1 MKGLVIALAL
11 LVGVVYADDWAVIV
25 AGSNG
30 YYNYRHQADACHAYQ
45 IVSAGGIPANRIIM
59 LFFDDIANDP
69 ENPVKG
75 KMFNKPTAKGTPG
88 VDVYKGCQKDYTGND
103 VTADTFINVITGNK
117 QGVKPGGKV
126 LTSGPKDNVF
136 IFFTDH
142 GGTGIIAFPVGPYLQ
157 ATRLNTAL
165 KTMNQKKMYNKL
177 VFYMEACESGSMFE
191 GLLPTNLNIYV
202 TTASNADESS
212 WGCYCPPDDM
222 VNGVEFGSCLGDLY
236 SVSWMENTD
245 SVGMKETL
253 QQQFTIVQKLT
264 TQSHVMQYGDQTWTN
279 MTIGNFQGQ
288 PKFGPILPRV
298 ADSDAASSSKVDSRD
313 IPMHSKYYKYL
324 RSDKKDIPT
333 YHAAAQEL
341 IDELQARMK
350 ADNLFI
356 GLSKAIVGENY
367 NTLFTKAGVN
377 PINDPSCIDAVNGA
391 MFESCGGY
399 SDYSLM
405 YARVVANLCN
415 HVNHE
420 AAETQR
426 IVNTLK
432 SMC

>member
-1 MKGLVIALAL
+1 VS
-11 LVGVVYADDWAVIV
+11 ADDWAVIV

-30 YYNYRHQADACHAYQ
+30 YYNYRHQSDACHAYQ

-59 LFFDDIANDP
+59 LYFDDIANDP
-69 ENPVKG
+69 QNPAKG
-75 KMFNKPTAKGTPG
+75 KLFNKPTAKGVPG

-157 ATRLNTAL
+157 ATRLNQAL
-165 KTMNQKKMYNKL
+165 KTMNQKKMYSKL

-191 GLLPTNLNIYV
+191 NLLPPNLSIYV
-202 TTASNADESS
+202 TTASNAEESS
-212 WGCYCPPDDM
+212 WGCYCPPDDV

-245 SVGMKETL
+245 SAGPKETL
-253 QQQFTIVQKLT
+253 QQQFTIVKQLT
-264 TQSHVMQYGDQTWTN
+264 TQSHVMQYGDTTWTN
-279 MTIGNFQGQ
+279 LTIGQFQGQ
-288 PKFGPILPRV
+288 PKLRPIMPIRNIP
-298 ADSDAASSSKVDSRD
+298 DSAAASSSTVDSRD

-324 RSDKKDIPT
+324 RADKKDIPT

-341 IDELQARMK
+341 IDELQARIK

-356 GLSKAIVGENY
+356 GLSKAIVGDNY
-367 NTLFTKAGVN
+367 DAVFTMPGMSITTAV
-377 PINDPSCIDAVNGA
+377 CIDAVNTA
-391 MFESCGGY
+391 MFDHCGGY

-405 YARVVANLCN
+405 YSRVVANLCN
-415 HVNHE
+415 FVNHDE
-420 AAETQR
+420 AETQR